1 MAARAAQRL
10 SRRHPGVVVGVL
22 GGPEESPVVRSAG
35 HVRSPDEVEPTGR
48 TLFEIGSVTKVFT
61 ALLLADAVVRQEVTL
76 DTPVRDILRSDLLVP
91 SERGAQITLE
101 HLATHTS
108 GLPRSPLGRLTEMR
122 STDPYSSLTRWDV
135 LDALGRTRLRGT
147 PGTGGLRYSNL
158 GAAVLGLAL
167 ADLIGAP
174 DYQTALDLRV
184 CGPLG
189 LVDTVVVPDDEQ
201 AARSAAGHRWRGR
214 PGPSWHLD
222 GMAAAGAILST
233 ADDMLI
239 FLRAQVEPSSS
250 PLGDAIVLTH
260 QERRRRHTGGIGLG
274 WMRRSTKAATQLW
287 HNGATGGFR
296 AFVGFT
302 PRNSRAVVVLT
313 NSFNFRGP
321 DLEGLR
327 LLDGESGR
335 GALRAGGRR
344 GERRTDR
351 R

>member
-1 MAARAAQRL
+1 MAALVARRL

-22 GGPEESPVVRSAG
+22 GGREESPVVRSAG
-35 HVRSPDEVEPTGR
+35 KVRSPTEVEPTGR
-48 TLFEIGSVTKVFT
+48 TLFEIGSITKVFT
-61 ALLLADAVVRQEVTL
+61 SLLLADAVVRQEVTL
-76 DTPVRDILRSDLLVP
+76 DTPVRDILRSDLP
-91 SERGAQITLE
+91 ALE

-108 GLPRSPLGRLTEMR
+108 GLPRSPLGRLAEIR
-122 STDPYSSLTRWDV
+122 STDPYSSLTREDV

-147 PGTGGLRYSNL
+147 PGTGALRYSNL

-174 DYQTALDLRV
+174 DYRTALDLRV

-189 LVDTVVVPDDEQ
+189 LVDTVVVPDAEQ

-233 ADDMLI
+233 ADDMLV
-239 FLRAQVEPSSS
+239 FLGAQVEPHSS

-260 QERRRRHTGGIGLG
+260 RERRRRRTGGIGLG
-274 WMRRSTKAATQLW
+274 WMRRSTKATTQLW

-296 AFVGFT
+296 AFVGLT
-302 PRNSRAVVVLT
+302 PINGRAVVILT
-313 NSFNFRGP
+313 NNFNLRGP

-327 LLDGESGR
+327 ILDG
-335 GALRAGGRR
+335 
-344 GERRTDR
+344 
-351 R
+351 